1 MAPELGAALFA
12 GGKIP
17 PKKKK
22 KFYKSGANRGN
33 SVCFCLSCQTE
44 PSCQQRRIV
53 IAEMGS
59 KVQVIPN
66 GMTLQEFM
74 AGKSADTDA
83 ENMTSADYYADS
95 YSHFGIH
102 GNKQNPRPLDPILT
116 S

>member
-1 MAPELGAALFA
+1 
-12 GGKIP
+12 
-17 PKKKK
+17 
-22 KFYKSGANRGN
+22 
-33 SVCFCLSCQTE
+33 
-44 PSCQQRRIV
+44 
-53 IAEMGS
+53 MGS